1 MTKDIT
7 CPECGCSLTSDVM
20 SADPQRR
27 RFFAQLRDIHGSLP
41 DHLRQRWPSSE
52 TLRKHALIAAGH
64 CDVMTV
70 VAGSKAAVPGLVAAF
85 MAIDRF
91 CIVVPSGTVLM
102 VSRARSMN
110 RTNLLRPQF
119 HEVAEKCFAWIEA
132 QTGIDGRLSE
142 AA

>member
-7 CPECGCSLTSDVM
+7 CPDCGSVITSDVM

-27 RFFAQLRDIHGSLP
+27 RFFAQLRDVHANLP
-41 DHLRQRWPSSE
+41 GHLRQRWPSTE

-70 VAGSKAAVPGLVAAF
+70 AAGSKAAVEPLMKAF
-85 MAIDRF
+85 QAMDGYS
-91 CIVVPSGTVLM
+91 IVEPTGTILTIY
-102 VSRARSMN
+102 RARSMS
-110 RTNLLRPQF
+110 RKHLLRPQF
-119 HEVAEKCFAWIEA
+119 HEVAEKCFAWIET